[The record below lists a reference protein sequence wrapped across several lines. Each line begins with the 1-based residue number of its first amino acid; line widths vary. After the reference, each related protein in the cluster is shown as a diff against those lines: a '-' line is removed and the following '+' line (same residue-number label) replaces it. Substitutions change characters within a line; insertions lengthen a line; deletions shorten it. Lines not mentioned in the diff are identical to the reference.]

1 MAEAQG
7 LYQKALKTVQKH
19 QMIQRGDTVAAG
31 VSGGADSVAML
42 DFFYHLRERMPLQI
56 TVCHLNHQLRGEE
69 SDRDEAFVRELAER
83 YRLPFLGK
91 RVDAAAWAGAHRCS
105 VEEAGRELRYAFLQE
120 CAGEEGKIATAHTL
134 SDSMETLLL
143 NLCRGSGVRGLRGI
157 PPVRGR
163 IVRPLSGCT
172 RQEVEDYCREQ
183 GLCSITDSTNLSPV
197 YSRNRL
203 RLRVLPELELINPA
217 LPAVLE
223 AFMARMDRPWELL
236 EGLVQEAKGRLLL
249 PDGRLDREGL
259 LALSPPVREALLLG
273 LLEEAGARQSSR
285 LVEEMEKAAR
295 AGRGELPVKNDLFF
309 TAGKDWVELS
319 PRRPA
324 PAGFFQMELELSDPA
339 ALPAFFPLDGNRKLA
354 VAPFPGKKGESAEK
368 INKSALKNRLDCGR
382 IKGTVILRRKI
393 PGDRMAPAGRS
404 AGSHPLKKL
413 CQEAGIPPEK
423 RQQLVVGQRGHHLG
437 RGFRCGPPLCLAGG
451 FPAGVCICN
460 HHNGGQTKW
469 RSVTTSRRYSSARSS
484 LPPRW
489 RSWGPPSAGITR
501 AKSS

>member
-223 AFMARMDRPWELL
+223 AFMARMDRHWELL

-285 LVEEMEKAAR
+285 LVEEME
-295 AGRGELPVKNDLFF
+295 
-309 TAGKDWVELS
+309 
-319 PRRPA
+319 RP
-324 PAGFFQMELELSDPA
+324 PGQGG
-339 ALPAFFPLDGNRKLA
+339 GN
-354 VAPFPGKKGESAEK
+354 
-368 INKSALKNRLDCGR
+368 
-382 IKGTVILRRKI
+382 
-393 PGDRMAPAGRS
+393 
-404 AGSHPLKKL
+404 
-413 CQEAGIPPEK
+413 
-423 RQQLVVGQRGHHLG
+423 
-437 RGFRCGPPLCLAGG
+437 FR
-451 FPAGVCICN
+451 
-460 HHNGGQTKW
+460 
-469 RSVTTSRRYSSARSS
+469 
-484 LPPRW
+484 
-489 RSWGPPSAGITR
+489 
-501 AKSS
+501 

>member
-1 MAEAQG
+1 M
-7 LYQKALKTVQKH
+7 
-19 QMIQRGDTVAAG
+19 
-31 VSGGADSVAML
+31 
-42 DFFYHLRERMPLQI
+42 
-56 TVCHLNHQLRGEE
+56 
-69 SDRDEAFVRELAER
+69 
-83 YRLPFLGK
+83 
-91 RVDAAAWAGAHRCS
+91 
-105 VEEAGRELRYAFLQE
+105 
-120 CAGEEGKIATAHTL
+120 HTL

-223 AFMARMDRPWELL
+223 AFMARMDRHWELL

-295 AGRGELPVKNDLFF
+295 AG
-309 TAGKDWVELS
+309 
-319 PRRPA
+319 
-324 PAGFFQMELELSDPA
+324 
-339 ALPAFFPLDGNRKLA
+339 
-354 VAPFPGKKGESAEK
+354 
-368 INKSALKNRLDCGR
+368 I
-382 IKGTVILRRKI
+382 
-393 PGDRMAPAGRS
+393 
-404 AGSHPLKKL
+404 
-413 CQEAGIPPEK
+413 
-423 RQQLVVGQRGHHLG
+423 
-437 RGFRCGPPLCLAGG
+437 
-451 FPAGVCICN
+451 
-460 HHNGGQTKW
+460 
-469 RSVTTSRRYSSARSS
+469 
-484 LPPRW
+484 
-489 RSWGPPSAGITR
+489 
-501 AKSS
+501 